1 MCLFYYAV
9 KNVDILLRKSP
20 VVGTASNNGWYV
32 CTKTSLTAHQK
43 ENQQTIQERNG
54 PEPSMRLGKPGGS
67 KYSSSLFRCLPDDE
81 SNIQLS
87 KSCNF
92 IV

>member
-1 MCLFYYAV
+1 M
-9 KNVDILLRKSP
+9 DILLRKSP

-67 KYSSSLFRCLPDDE
+67 
-81 SNIQLS
+81 
-87 KSCNF
+87 
-92 IV
+92 